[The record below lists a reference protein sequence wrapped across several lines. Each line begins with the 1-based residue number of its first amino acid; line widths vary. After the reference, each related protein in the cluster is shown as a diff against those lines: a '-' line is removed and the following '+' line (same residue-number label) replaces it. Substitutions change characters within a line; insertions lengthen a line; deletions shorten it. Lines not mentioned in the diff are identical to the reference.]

1 MARGFESKS
10 VADQQESAQDRRR
23 PRERDKAKTAAEQ
36 TRAARLRQLE
46 LARADIQR
54 RLALA
59 VAPAHR
65 QMLERALSALQ
76 DDFRALQ

>member
-23 PRERDKAKTAAEQ
+23 PREREKAKTAADQ
-36 TRAARLRQLE
+36 TRVARLRQLE
-46 LARADIQR
+46 LARADVER
-54 RLALA
+54 RLAVA
-59 VAPAHR
+59 EAPAHR

-76 DDFRALQ
+76 NDLRSLE